1 MQVIPQELTP
11 TQFADSLA
19 LRAKQLRF
27 RGVGDQFS
35 FLDGI
40 GIIPIQEFLYRG
52 ANVID
57 LAETLNIPI
66 TVIHR
71 WIESR
76 GYQQEI
82 DNASQVSAEGYI
94 YQGEKLLKSAATK
107 FDLDKAK
114 AMLEHGR
121 FMASKK
127 DKKQYGNTTEQGLP
141 TAGVTYVFNVG
152 NVTQAKEIIEGEV
165 VRPEEDNAAPLV
177 TLAMEFNLDKAAPST
192 SPLGKPNVTTGIKA
206 VEADAVP
213 AKERIAEYD
222 RW

>member
-1 MQVIPQELTP
+1 MQAIPQELTP

-76 GYQQEI
+76 NYQTEI

-94 YQGEKLLKSAATK
+94 YQGEKLLKNALTK
-107 FDLDKAK
+107 FELDKAK

-127 DKKQYGNTTEQGLP
+127 DKKQYGNTNEQGLP
-141 TAGVTYVFNVG
+141 AAGVTYVFNVG
-152 NVTQAKEIIEGEV
+152 NVTQAKEIIEGEFTKE
-165 VRPEEDNAAPLV
+165 PTNEDSGVV
-177 TLAMEFNLDKAAPST
+177 TLAMEFNLPENDRHNG
-192 SPLGKPNVTTGIKA
+192 LGLPRVATGIKA
-206 VEADAVP
+206 VEAEAIP
-213 AKERIAEYD
+213 AKERIADQD